1 MTDSEFNLAMNDLH
15 AMALEGEALL
25 EDAPETA
32 CFEAGTMAFMRITAS
47 ACCLMA
53 RILHDM
59 SPKTPATPIVMGFR
73 KEDA

>member
-1 MTDSEFNLAMNDLH
+1 MTDTEFNLAMNDLH
-15 AMALEGEALL
+15 AMAIEGEHLVA
-25 EDAPETA
+25 DAPETE
-32 CFEAGTMAFMRITAS
+32 CFQAGIMAFMRITAS

-59 SPKTPATPIVMGFR
+59 SPKAPATPLVMGFR